1 MDLTVQQNCPSCGAA
16 IDLHE
21 ADRLVQCSFC
31 GIRNYRISRGLCRF
45 VLPDKAPGSIPREEI
60 FYVPY
65 LRFKGSVF
73 SCKGRDVQQRVVD
86 ITHLGV
92 KSTSLP
98 ATLGLRPQAMKVLL
112 LDKEN
117 TGCFLRQ
124 SVKAV
129 AILEK
134 AAQLTIL
141 DSQENQ
147 EPLYHR
153 AYIGETISYIY
164 LPLYIHDNIL
174 YDAVTN
180 KGLARS
186 GPSIELQKKSLRF
199 QGRWRPHFLA
209 TLCPSCG
216 GALEGE
222 GDSLILSCHNCNT
235 SWEEAGGRF
244 RSIPWQRVPSRQ
256 QDATY
261 LPFWKIEV
269 KVAGVEMENF
279 GDFLRLTNQPLVVRP
294 EHDRMPLCFWI
305 PAFKIRPRIFLN
317 MARSMTVAQKH
328 LPPGEANMA
337 GGLHPVTLSRT
348 EAVKALK
355 TVLAQAALNKRDLL
369 PLLPGIFFHPRATDL
384 VYLPFA
390 SSGQDLV
397 QEQTMLSVGGAVLRS
412 GRSL

>member
-21 ADRLVQCSFC
+21 AERLVQCPFC
-31 GIRNYRISRGLCRF
+31 GVRNYRISRGLSRF
-45 VLPDKAPGSIPREEI
+45 VLPDKAPDSIPREEI
-60 FYVPY
+60 FYAPY

-73 SCKGRDVQQRVVD
+73 SCKGREVHQRVVD

-98 ATLGLRPQAMKVLL
+98 PSLGLRPQAMKVLL

-117 TGCFLRQ
+117 AGYFLRQ

-129 AILEK
+129 SVLEK
-134 AAQLTIL
+134 AAQLTVL
-141 DSQENQ
+141 DPQENQ
-147 EPLYHR
+147 EPFYHR

-186 GPSIELQKKSLRF
+186 GPSIELQKKSRRF
-199 QGRWRPHFLA
+199 QGRWMPQFLA

-216 GALEGE
+216 GALDGE
-222 GDSLILSCHNCNT
+222 RDSLILSCHNCST
-235 SWEEAGGRF
+235 SWEEAGGQF

-256 QDATY
+256 QDVSY

-269 KVAGVEMENF
+269 RGTGEVMENF

-305 PAFKIRPRIFLN
+305 PAFKIRPRIFLTL
-317 MARSMTVAQKH
+317 AKSMTVAQKR
-328 LPPGEANMA
+328 LPPGETTMA
-337 GGLHPVTLSRT
+337 GGLHPVTLPRT
-348 EAVKALK
+348 EAVQALK
-355 TVLAQAALNKRDLL
+355 TVLAEAALNKRDLL
-369 PLLPGIFFHPRATDL
+369 PLLPGISFHPRATDL

-390 SSGQDLV
+390 PSGQDLV
-397 QEQTMLSVGGAVLRS
+397 QEQTMLSVAGAVLRS
-412 GRSL
+412 GRNL